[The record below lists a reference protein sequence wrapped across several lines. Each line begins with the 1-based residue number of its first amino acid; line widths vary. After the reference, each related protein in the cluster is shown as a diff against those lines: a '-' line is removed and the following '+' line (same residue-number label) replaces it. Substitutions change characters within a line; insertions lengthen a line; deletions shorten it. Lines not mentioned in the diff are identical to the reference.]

1 MIVLYMLQS
10 ATTWDRCTRSVSHLQ
25 AEMAA
30 THARVCQAGRW
41 SVPSTHAIQ
50 VIPHE
55 SSLLGLKKVKS
66 IEHVFPL
73 LMLCQKYPQK
83 VSYVYMINTAQ

>member
-1 MIVLYMLQS
+1 MLQS
-10 ATTWDRCTRSVSHLQ
+10 ATTWDRCTRSVSHLL

-50 VIPHE
+50 VIPQK
-55 SSLLGLKKVKS
+55 SSLLRLKKVKS
-66 IEHVFPL
+66 IEHVCVPFAHV
-73 LMLCQKYPQK
+73 MQKISQK
-83 VSYVYMINTAQ
+83 SINVYMINIAQ

>member
-10 ATTWDRCTRSVSHLQ
+10 ATTWDRCTRSVSHLL

-50 VIPHE
+50 VANTWAAHMP
-55 SSLLGLKKVKS
+55 LGTYLVK
-66 IEHVFPL
+66 E
-73 LMLCQKYPQK
+73 
-83 VSYVYMINTAQ
+83 TAVTSALA